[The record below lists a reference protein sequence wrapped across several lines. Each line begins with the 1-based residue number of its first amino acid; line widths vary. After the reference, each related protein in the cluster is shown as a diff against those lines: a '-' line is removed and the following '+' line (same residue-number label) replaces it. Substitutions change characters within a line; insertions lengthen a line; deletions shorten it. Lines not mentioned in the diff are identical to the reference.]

1 MKALLFAFFATV
13 LPAGAEAQVHKCRQP
28 NGAYVYS
35 DLPCPRDTQKS
46 ETPNLTNANP
56 QGRAPMS
63 MDTGPLSPID
73 FGDTTH
79 SRFRKARAIIESL
92 RIDARECEWDMKVTK
107 RHLPCMKFL
116 QQMIEG
122 REWSQAV
129 GALGPVMLDEA
140 FVAQN
145 AIEVQSMVRDMEDVV
160 RIKELAVLRAR

>member
-1 MKALLFAFFATV
+1 
-13 LPAGAEAQVHKCRQP
+13 
-28 NGAYVYS
+28 
-35 DLPCPRDTQKS
+35 
-46 ETPNLTNANP
+46 
-56 QGRAPMS
+56 
-63 MDTGPLSPID
+63 
-73 FGDTTH
+73 
-79 SRFRKARAIIESL
+79 
-92 RIDARECEWDMKVTK
+92 VTK